1 MVPNSGTSPDWGFLV
16 AQVLADH
23 TDLGEDLSVVQPESR
38 NVTLR
43 VDLPVV
49 TPIGGLLVRDI
60 DLLKIEGISG
70 FTGDDVRG
78 H

>member
-1 MVPNSGTSPDWGFLV
+1 
-16 AQVLADH
+16 
-23 TDLGEDLSVVQPESR
+23 LSVVQPESR

-49 TPIGGLLVRDI
+49 TPVGGLLVRDI
-60 DLLKIEGISG
+60 NLLKFEGMSG

-78 H
+78 HGTGAGGIVQLHVRLL